1 MEESLE
7 ALSLIGREE
16 AAWQVDLEEISTE
29 VVLDLSVINLDRFL
43 EGSPWTF
50 NNHLLFFH
58 RLREGED
65 PMVVSLF
72 WSKFWVQVHDLLAG
86 LMSETMARN
95 LFMRKKKLILS
106 NKGCIYARFQYEK
119 LSVFCF
125 LCGRLRHFERFY
137 PARIVHGKIE
147 LEFEWDLSV
156 KTIPKRAMVVTSSWA
171 CFEMQTFYFK
181 WGPIWAEYGGKLDY
195 DISGSENIDA
205 NRDSIKEDWT
215 IEIGKGKKCSRSFRF
230 SSVSSE
236 MDLGKA
242 TDGHSYVHDFEI
254 SAGSAG
260 QGSQMQ

>member
-29 VVLDLSVINLDRFL
+29 GVLDLSVINLDRFL

-65 PMVVSLF
+65 PMDFLGQFLEYDTKSMNKGYGGF
-72 WSKFWVQVHDLLAG
+72 MRIRVQIDV
-86 LMSETMARN
+86 RN

-137 PARIVHGKIE
+137 PAKIVHGKTE

-156 KTIPKRAMVVTSSWA
+156 KTIPKRAMV
-171 CFEMQTFYFK
+171 TFYIK
-181 WGPIWAEYGGKLDY
+181 WRPIWTEYGGKLDY
-195 DISGSENIDA
+195 DISGSENIDT
-205 NRDSIKEDWT
+205 NRDSIKEDWP
-215 IEIGKGKKCSRSFRF
+215 IEIGKGKKCSCSFRF

-236 MDLGKA
+236 MDLGKT

-260 QGSQMQ
+260 QGSRMQ

>member
-1 MEESLE
+1 MEESLA

-16 AAWQVDLEEISTE
+16 AAWQVDLEEVSTE
-29 VVLDLSVINLDRFL
+29 GVLDLSVINLDRFL

-50 NNHLLFFH
+50 NNHLMFFH

-65 PMVVSLF
+65 PMFWDFLGQFLEYDTKSLN
-72 WSKFWVQVHDLLAG
+72 KGYGGYMRIRVQIDV
-86 LMSETMARN
+86 RN

-137 PARIVHGKIE
+137 PARIVPGKTE

-156 KTIPKRAMVVTSSWA
+156 KTIPKRAMVVTSSWLEEKGKGPWF
-171 CFEMQTFYFK
+171 CEFK
-181 WGPIWAEYGGKLDY
+181 KLL
-195 DISGSENIDA
+195 ENIDP
-205 NRDSIKEDWT
+205 NRDSIKEDWP
-215 IEIGKGKKCSRSFRF
+215 IEIGKGKKCSHSFRF

-236 MDLGKA
+236 MDLGKT

-260 QGSQMQ
+260 QGSRMQ